1 MEVEEFFDEWEE
13 DDWAEFIEEA
23 EEDGEIA
30 VQSEEDCI
38 DSESDS
44 GDEGNV
50 VIKCSKCKKP
60 YHLRAWLKKHK
71 ESCQGKRPKNR
82 GKPRLSEHQKKNQVG
97 AVFPRM

>member
-1 MEVEEFFDEWEE
+1 MVVEEFFEEWED

-50 VIKCSKCKKP
+50 VIKCRKCKKP
-60 YHLRAWLKKHK
+60 YHLRAWLKKH
-71 ESCQGKRPKNR
+71 
-82 GKPRLSEHQKKNQVG
+82 
-97 AVFPRM
+97 